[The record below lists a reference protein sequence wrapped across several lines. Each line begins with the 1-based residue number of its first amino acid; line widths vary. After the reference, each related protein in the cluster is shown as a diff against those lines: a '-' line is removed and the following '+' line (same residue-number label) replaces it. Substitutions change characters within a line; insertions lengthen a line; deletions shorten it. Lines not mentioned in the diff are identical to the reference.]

1 MRWSGPGGTKVSR
14 RSNRSRPPGG
24 GSACSCVVPA
34 LPDRPHRSRNV
45 SRNAG
50 NVAAPLRRSTLAQR
64 SVSTET
70 QTCVSASRGESRTRA
85 WEAVLDGRPRRPD
98 HSGCKPNLI
107 GHGPHIVLLDCAA
120 GRNHDYDVGRLHPAD
135 VDKAAVALGTDC
147 QLAGD
152 PMVTARLSGFE
163 PVAASRGLVV
173 GGWPDA
179 GPAATLP
186 PGESANL
193 SVIMNAPCQRQWPS
207 PVPAGLPPATVD
219 LVLPGGVTQLP
230 IPDTVREPFRPNGI
244 CSFSVSGFER
254 FRPVVR

>member
-1 MRWSGPGGTKVSR
+1 MPRHPRRGPGLLAGALVVLAAM
-14 RSNRSRPPGG
+14 
-24 GSACSCVVPA
+24 SACSPDRTRSAQPSGTSPTTVVS
-34 LPDRPHRSRNV
+34 LPDDYKRPLLVYAEPAPAPPAPLCEASQV
-45 SRNAG
+45 
-50 NVAAPLRRSTLAQR
+50 NVAFVRKHG
-64 SVSTET
+64 SV
-70 QTCVSASRGESRTRA
+70 
-85 WEAVLDGRPRRPD
+85 
-98 HSGCKPNLI
+98 
-107 GHGPHIVLLDCAA
+107 GHDWLSFRLTNTGPA
-120 GRNHDYDVGRLHPAD
+120 
-135 VDKAAVALGTDC
+135 DC

-152 PMVTARLSGFE
+152 PRVTARLSGFE

-219 LVLPGGVTQLP
+219 LELPGGVTQLP
-230 IPDTVREPFRPNGI
+230 IPDTVRESFRPNGI